1 MGYTGTTIKK
11 ETTIIHE
18 GAGKRVKQ
26 VHLSPRPDLHV
37 YGRPSQESFTSVNRN
52 RNRNFSSI
60 YFFTVTRELANLKLE
75 YQVVLFTQI

>member
-37 YGRPSQESFTSVNRN
+37 YGRPSQ
-52 RNRNFSSI
+52 
-60 YFFTVTRELANLKLE
+60 
-75 YQVVLFTQI
+75 